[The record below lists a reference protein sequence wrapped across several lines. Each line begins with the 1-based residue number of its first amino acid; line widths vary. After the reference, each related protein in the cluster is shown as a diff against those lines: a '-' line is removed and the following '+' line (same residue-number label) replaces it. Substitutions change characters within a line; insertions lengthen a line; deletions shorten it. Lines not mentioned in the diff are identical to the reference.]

1 MADLET
7 RLLALGRELDFPAT
21 PDFVQAVR
29 ARSSTDR
36 ARSRPRPWRIALAAA
51 AAIAVT
57 VGALVAIPSTRDA
70 IAGFF
75 HLKGLVIQRVQ
86 TNPTPTPSRGKS
98 SIGERLDLGEQVTL
112 DHAQASLPYPII
124 IPQALGTPDL
134 VYLLA
139 PPSTEA
145 VALVYLPRPTLR
157 EAAQTGVG
165 ALVIEFRGQVQPD
178 LFGKMLGPDATLENV
193 TVNNQPG
200 YWIGGAPHG
209 FFFIDPQGATREDT
223 FRLAGN
229 TLIWD
234 QGGLTIRIES
244 GLGKAEV
251 VQLAASMQ

>member
-7 RLLALGRELDFPAT
+7 RLFALGRELDFPPT
-21 PDFVQAVR
+21 PDFVPAVR

-36 ARSRPRPWRIALAAA
+36 PANRPRSWRIALAAA

-57 VGALVAIPSTRDA
+57 VAALVAIPSTRDA

-75 HLKGLVIQRVQ
+75 HLKGLIIQRVP

-112 DHAQASLPYPII
+112 DHAQASLPYQIV
-124 IPQALGTPDL
+124 IPPSLGTPDL
-134 VYLLA
+134 VYLIA
-139 PPSTEA
+139 PPSTQA
-145 VALVYLPRPTLR
+145 VALVYLPRPTLPQ
-157 EAAQTGVG
+157 AAQTGVG
-165 ALVIEFRGQVQPD
+165 ALVIEFRGQVQQD
-178 LFGKMLGPDATLENV
+178 LFTKMLGPDATLENV
-193 TVNNQPG
+193 MVNNNPG

-209 FFFIDPQGATREDT
+209 FFFIDPQGIVREDT

-244 GLGKAEV
+244 GLSKADV
-251 VQLAASMQ
+251 LQLAASMR

>member
-1 MADLET
+1 MADLEA

-21 PDFVQAVR
+21 PDFVPAVR

-36 ARSRPRPWRIALAAA
+36 SGRRPRSWRIAVAAA

-86 TNPTPTPSRGKS
+86 TNPTPTASRGNP

-112 DHAQASLPYPII
+112 DHAQASLPYQIV
-124 IPQALGTPDL
+124 IPQSLGTPDL
-134 VYLLA
+134 VYLIA
-139 PPSTEA
+139 PPSTQA
-145 VALVYLPRPTLR
+145 IALVYLPRPTLP

-178 LFGKMLGPDATLENV
+178 LFGKMLGPDATVENV
-193 TVNNQPG
+193 TVNNQAG
-200 YWIGGAPHG
+200 YWISGAPHG
-209 FFFIDPQGATREDT
+209 FFFIDAQGVTREDT

-234 QGGLTIRIES
+234 QGRLTIRIEADLS
-244 GLGKAEV
+244 KAEV
-251 VQLAASMQ
+251 LQLATSMR